1 MEDSQTKSKR
11 IFKNTLY
18 MYARMFV
25 MMVISLFT
33 ARVVFNTLGVNDYG
47 TYNVVGS
54 IIVFFSFLNNG
65 LSTATK
71 RYITAE
77 IGKGTVDTG
86 RHVFNTCIVAHLF
99 ISLIVFVLAETVG
112 LWGVNY
118 ILNIPED
125 RIFAANVVY
134 QFSVFSTVLG
144 IMQSPF
150 GSAIVAY
157 ERMNIFAYFTIFD
170 AVNKL
175 LIIYLI
181 QVLPGDKLIDYGA
194 LLFVVSVVG
203 MLIYRIYCYRNFEI
217 CKWKRPKDKPLLK
230 QIFSFTSWSLLGQAA
245 VVGTNQGVTVLVNY
259 FFNVAVN
266 AAMGVSS
273 SIIGIINGFV
283 SNFQAAFDPQ
293 IVKSY
298 VTKDYAY
305 LENLILRCSKISS
318 FLMMIFLV
326 PVYFEIDKVLY
337 LWLGKYPQYS
347 VEFCRWTLVCIYLEA
362 LSAPLWMLVY
372 AQTKIKRYQVVLSS
386 VYGMNFV
393 IGWIFL
399 LTGLFPPY
407 VVIQI
412 RAFIFCILLFIR
424 LYYAKYFFPYLQVK
438 KWMTKVFLEPIAIF
452 AVSFVLIYV
461 LIDIL
466 PISNRFLHIITIT
479 GASLLIVIPSFFFFV
494 FEREERRFV
503 VKKVV
508 SRFTKIK

>member
-1 MEDSQTKSKR
+1 
-11 IFKNTLY
+11 
-18 MYARMFV
+18 
-25 MMVISLFT
+25 
-33 ARVVFNTLGVNDYG
+33 
-47 TYNVVGS
+47 
-54 IIVFFSFLNNG
+54 
-65 LSTATK
+65 
-71 RYITAE
+71 
-77 IGKGTVDTG
+77 
-86 RHVFNTCIVAHLF
+86 
-99 ISLIVFVLAETVG
+99 
-112 LWGVNY
+112 
-118 ILNIPED
+118 
-125 RIFAANVVY
+125 
-134 QFSVFSTVLG
+134 
-144 IMQSPF
+144 
-150 GSAIVAY
+150 
-157 ERMNIFAYFTIFD
+157 
-170 AVNKL
+170 
-175 LIIYLI
+175 
-181 QVLPGDKLIDYGA
+181 
-194 LLFVVSVVG
+194 
-203 MLIYRIYCYRNFEI
+203 
-217 CKWKRPKDKPLLK
+217 
-230 QIFSFTSWSLLGQAA
+230 
-245 VVGTNQGVTVLVNY
+245 
-259 FFNVAVN
+259 
-266 AAMGVSS
+266 
-273 SIIGIINGFV
+273 
-283 SNFQAAFDPQ
+283 
-293 IVKSY
+293 
-298 VTKDYAY
+298 
-305 LENLILRCSKISS
+305 
-318 FLMMIFLV
+318 MMIFLV

-393 IGWIFL
+393 LGWIFL

-466 PISNRFLHIITIT
+466 PISNRLLHIIAIT